1 MLDFLNDQTLNMSM
15 WIYAKEYLPLIPSCG
30 RVDLDFH
37 LCISW
42 LLGIE
47 NTIMGAEDT
56 LLCMHWAPAQRSP

>member
-1 MLDFLNDQTLNMSM
+1 MLDFLDDQTLNMSM

-47 NTIMGAEDT
+47 NTIMGDEDT
-56 LLCMHWAPAQRSP
+56 L